1 MQFSER
7 TSTNILTHAVNR
19 LMQQDNAEQM
29 KGKQKSII
37 PQDARSR
44 ICDWIENAIIDICQ

>member
-1 MQFSER
+1 MKKFDQYSRYLQVLCRAE
-7 TSTNILTHAVNR
+7 
-19 LMQQDNAEQM
+19 QQDNAERM

-37 PQDARSR
+37 PQDARRR